1 LALIALSCLVFALC
15 SAIYTEKDARAN
27 GRFPKAQ
34 VILAAPGSDAKILYM
49 RTTFGLLKSVDGG
62 KSFRWICERALGF
75 TGQWDPPIAM
85 TKDGRLFIGLEDG
98 IASSADG
105 CTFEREP
112 GLEGETVKD
121 LTVDGTGTVVWA
133 ITGVLGKPGRVWRR
147 DASATSTGA
156 WAKVGPDY
164 PDINFLTIDIAPS
177 NPKRIYMTGEAW
189 TTYRGEV
196 WRSDDGGKTFVE
208 QKNELEASG
217 PFFLSY
223 VDPKDA
229 NHIVLRHLHMKG
241 SDVLAS
247 NDGGK
252 TLRLVVHWTTGMYG
266 FAKSEDGKTLWIGS
280 GDPKDGIWRSTDRG
294 EHFEPMIKEGTLCL
308 FALGGTLYSC
318 ANPYAL
324 GGYALGISHDGG
336 KTLEKVSGFADVEG
350 AMLCDA
356 GAQLCA
362 PGWPPLR
369 GFILTGD
376 AGPDPDASAPGDGGD
391 VEASST
397 SDAAAGSGDAGTS
410 KPRASACGCTLIG
423 SGTGTFTFTGCDS
436 PWSILL
442 LAGLVPLGVWARAR
456 KRLDRSGS
464 NTGASESI

>member
-1 LALIALSCLVFALC
+1 VPRLIAFSVLAFAL
-15 SAIYTEKDARAN
+15 SFVIYTERDAHAN

-34 VILAAPGSDAKILYM
+34 VIIAAPGSDGKILYM

-62 KSFRWICERALGF
+62 KSFHWICERALGF
-75 TGQWDPPIAM
+75 TGQWDPPLAM

-112 GLEGETVKD
+112 GLEGDTVKD
-121 LTVDGTGTVVWA
+121 LTVDGTGTEVWA
-133 ITGVLGKPGRVWRR
+133 ITGVLGKPGRVWKR
-147 DASATSTGA
+147 SAKDHS
-156 WAKVGPDY
+156 WSKVGPDY
-164 PDINFLTIDIAPS
+164 PDINFLTIDLAPG
-177 NPKRIYMTGEAW
+177 NPKRIYMTGEPW
-189 TTYRGEV
+189 TTYRGQV
-196 WRSDDGGKTFVE
+196 WRSDDGGQTFTPF
-208 QKNELEASG
+208 KNELEASG

-241 SDVLAS
+241 SDVLVS

-266 FAKSEDGKTLWIGS
+266 FAKSEDGKTIWIGS

-294 EHFEPMIKEGTLCL
+294 EHFERVINEGTLCL
-308 FALGGTLYSC
+308 FALHGDLYSC
-318 ANPYAL
+318 ANPYSL

-350 AMLCDA
+350 AMMCDA

-362 PGWPPLR
+362 AAWPPLR

-376 AGPDPDASAPGDGGD
+376 AGTDLDASVSAESD
-391 VEASST
+391 ASDA
-397 SDAAAGSGDAGTS
+397 DAAALASDAGTS
-410 KPRASACGCTLIG
+410 KPRASSCGCDVIG
-423 SGTGTFTFTGCDS
+423 SDS
-436 PWSILL
+436 RSNSRMPPWSILG

-464 NTGASESI
+464 NTRSHESI